1 MIAVWHSCNS
11 PQCASPASLVAD
23 QRRPLRRLLI
33 LVMGFAAIEWVVGGF
48 SHSLAL
54 QSDAGHMLADGWAI
68 ILALTAS
75 WLTRLMLARKSAG
88 RPRLDVASALINS
101 FGLLVMAGLI
111 SWEAVKHLIAP
122 PQAIFSEP
130 MLITAIIGLVINGLG
145 VWMLHGENHQDLNV
159 RGAFLHVLADLASS
173 VGVIAGAI
181 AISTFHW
188 FWLDGAIS
196 LTVALLIGGSAIPL
210 IRQSIRSLQI
220 TQPSLQEL
228 GLLEIGSTDLE
239 ALLTARNRT

>member
-1 MIAVWHSCNS
+1 MIAVWHSCSS
-11 PQCASPASLVAD
+11 PQCGSAASGGGARSLVK
-23 QRRPLRRLLI
+23 LLL
-33 LVMGFAAIEWVVGGF
+33 LVLGFAGVEWAVGGF

-68 ILALTAS
+68 VLALTAS
-75 WLTRLMLARKSAG
+75 WLTRLMLTQKQAG
-88 RPRLDVASALINS
+88 RPRLDVMAALLNGL
-101 FGLLVMAGLI
+101 GLLVMAGLI

-122 PQAIFSEP
+122 PQTIFSQP
-130 MLITAIIGLVINGLG
+130 MLITALIGLLINGLG
-145 VWMLHGENHQDLNV
+145 VWMLHGKGNQDLNV

-188 FWLDGAIS
+188 LWLDGAIS

-210 IRQSIRSLQI
+210 VQQSLRALRS
-220 TQPSLQEL
+220 TQPSLQQL
-228 GLLEIGSTDLE
+228 GLMEIGSTDLE
-239 ALLTARNRT
+239 ALIASRSQR

>member
-1 MIAVWHSCNS
+1 MIAVWHSCSS
-11 PQCASPASLVAD
+11 PQCGSAAASGGARSLFT
-23 QRRPLRRLLI
+23 LLL
-33 LVMGFAAIEWVVGGF
+33 LVLSFAGVEWAVGGF

-68 ILALTAS
+68 LLALTAS
-75 WLTRLMLARKSAG
+75 WLTRLMLAQKRAG
-88 RPRLDVASALINS
+88 QPRLDVAAALLNGL
-101 FGLLVMAGLI
+101 GLLVMAGLI

-122 PQAIFSEP
+122 PQTIFSQP
-130 MLITAIIGLVINGLG
+130 MLITALIGLLINGLG
-145 VWMLHGENHQDLNV
+145 VWMLHGKENQDLNV

-188 FWLDGAIS
+188 LWLDGAIS

-210 IRQSIRSLQI
+210 VRQSIRALRS
-220 TQPSLQEL
+220 TQPDLQQL

-239 ALLTARNRT
+239 ALIASRSQR